1 MKRLSSHERAAL
13 GLRQTI
19 SDLECASHHL
29 DMVAFAVDG
38 DGAEVDAAI
47 DGIKK
52 DIADLLVQIEHCQ
65 QKVYTDWHETQ
76 PPLEYP

>member
-1 MKRLSSHERAAL
+1 
-13 GLRQTI
+13 
-19 SDLECASHHL
+19 
-29 DMVAFAVDG
+29 MVAFAVDG